1 MRKKEYKT
9 KKIRENRKF
18 STPQK
23 KRKKEKEGEQKKNLR
38 KQTLNK

>member
-18 STPQK
+18 STPPKKAK
-23 KRKKEKEGEQKKNLR
+23 KRKRGRIEKKSEETN
-38 KQTLNK
+38 TE